1 MDMNHDKQHSVHT
14 HHVQFVVNPPAARG
28 LRGAKQRGSPQ
39 KHMMFGC
46 PRKQKAW
53 PPCRRGTRG
62 PHREPIPGVLG
73 SPSQLAQARREVEP
87 RLPCPRG
94 DGAPSWAFGK
104 VEPHL
109 PLPKGEVG
117 PRFDRPPHL
126 SFCRS
131 LLLLLL
137 VLLPTTAAATAVAAA
152 DHCCCYCC
160 CCYRPL
166 LLLLLLLLPTT
177 AAATAFVAADH
188 CCCCCCYRP
197 LLLVLLLLPTT
208 AAATV
213 VAADHCCFQDRESRN
228 GFIMS

>member
-1 MDMNHDKQHSVHT
+1 MPFFTIKNLFNTRTGVLYAYTCTENRMDMNHDKQHSVHT

-94 DGAPSWAFGK
+94 DGAPSWAVGK

-126 SFCRS
+126 SFCRI
-131 LLLLLL
+131 LEN
-137 VLLPTTAAATAVAAA
+137 P
-152 DHCCCYCC
+152 
-160 CCYRPL
+160 
-166 LLLLLLLLPTT
+166 
-177 AAATAFVAADH
+177 
-188 CCCCCCYRP
+188 
-197 LLLVLLLLPTT
+197 
-208 AAATV
+208 
-213 VAADHCCFQDRESRN
+213 
-228 GFIMS
+228 